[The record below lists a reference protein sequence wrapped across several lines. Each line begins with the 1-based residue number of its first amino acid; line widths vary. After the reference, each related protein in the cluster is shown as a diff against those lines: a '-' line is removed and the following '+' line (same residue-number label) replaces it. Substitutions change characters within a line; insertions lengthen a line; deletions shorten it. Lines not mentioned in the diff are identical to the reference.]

1 MLSEHEQRRL
11 AEIEISLSGDDPAFV
26 HRFDRGTPEG
36 RDRRRRIIAVLVA
49 ICGVIGAVVGLTPR
63 PQVAV
68 VVISM
73 CAIGAAGCI
82 FTWQPRS
89 ARHKQAA

>member
-11 AEIEISLSGDDPAFV
+11 AEIEMSLSGDDPAFV

-36 RDRRRRIIAVLVA
+36 RHRRRRMVAVLVA
-49 ICGVIGAVVGLTPR
+49 VCGVIGAVAGLTPR
-63 PQVAV
+63 PHVAV
-68 VVISM
+68 VVIAM

-82 FTWQPRS
+82 FTYQPRS
-89 ARHKQAA
+89 ARHKAA